1 MSLFDKV
8 LGAVGGATF
17 GGSTKVV
24 TNTSQETNVTV
35 EVNPQVG
42 VVVEPQISNV
52 IDLQPIADAL
62 AASGAQ
68 GNAAL
73 VVLGEA
79 VQRQGDASLV
89 QAASIRDASLVQ
101 AASTR
106 DAATISGALA
116 NASLQDAV
124 TKFGDL
130 VKEYLPVVLAFIGG
144 ALVLS
149 RVK

>member
-17 GGSTKVV
+17 GGSTKIV
-24 TNTSQETNVTV
+24 TNTSQETNVAV

-52 IDLQPIADAL
+52 IDLRPVADAL

-73 VVLGEA
+73 AVLGEA
-79 VQRQGDASLV
+79 VQRQG
-89 QAASIRDASLVQ
+89 DASLVQ

>member
-52 IDLQPIADAL
+52 IDLRPVADAL

-73 VVLGEA
+73 AVLGEA
-79 VQRQGDASLV
+79 VQRQG
-89 QAASIRDASLVQ
+89 DASLVQ